1 MRKRTINLLLAL
13 GVFAGVAAIAR
24 PPGTV
29 EAARDF
35 GPRPQAR
42 LITSLVGQTQ
52 TINVWSTAHGVRY
65 SVTID
70 GQTLLA
76 DATLDELKRK
86 QPEAFR
92 QIQSSIADTS
102 TEPTWA
108 GVDTIDAMD
117 R

>member
-24 PPGTV
+24 PPVTV
-29 EAARDF
+29 QAAGDMKS
-35 GPRPQAR
+35 PAHAR
-42 LITSLVGQTQ
+42 LITSLVGQRQ
-52 TINVWSTAHGVRY
+52 TITIWSTARGVRY
-65 SVTID
+65 SVTVD

-76 DATLDELKRK
+76 DATLDELKRE

-102 TEPTWA
+102 AEPTWA
-108 GVDTIDAMD
+108 GLDTIDAMD